1 MKDILEK
8 FEIELSQST
17 TRKMNQEM
25 EMEWEGFSEN
35 GDYEKSFDEMDKKE
49 VFEYAFL
56 WGYKNAM
63 LDTLLYDAGDDE

>member
-1 MKDILEK
+1 
-8 FEIELSQST
+8 
-17 TRKMNQEM
+17 M

-63 LDTLLYDAGDDE
+63 LDTLLYDAGDDK